1 MGITKPVKFFGNR
14 RKFPSFSLD
23 KKEFSSNSK
32 YLNSTEEEN
41 SKSVYEFEDNPS
53 NEKRKTYKSLSS
65 KKKSNNLHKESISV
79 NETSPKTKKPK
90 IINSKNSNNPIF
102 NSDKNDLL
110 NNEFN
115 NLEDSIFNVQS
126 ETLPRER
133 TTFENETATET
144 QSGEN
149 KLPDDLRSGGDLRF
163 GNDLRS
169 GDDLR
174 SGGDLRFGDDLRSGG
189 DLRFGNDLRSGGDL
203 RSGDDLGSVDRLDI
217 SLHSEQE
224 EEPNYF
230 ETVTENDM
238 SMAVDSNEWEEMDWN
253 YSCSRSIEQ
262 KKEETNHFQ
271 SLFINDA
278 SMHSVF

>member
-1 MGITKPVKFFGNR
+1 MGITKPVKNFGNR
-14 RKFPSFSLD
+14 KKFPSFSLD

-32 YLNSTEEEN
+32 YLNFTEEQN
-41 SKSVYEFEDNPS
+41 YKSVYEFEDNSS
-53 NEKRKTYKSLSS
+53 NEKGKTYKSLSS

-79 NETSPKTKKPK
+79 NETFSPKTKKPK
-90 IINSKNSNNPIF
+90 IINSKNSNNPMF
-102 NSDKNDLL
+102 NSDKNELL
-110 NNEFN
+110 INNEFN
-115 NLEDSIFNVQS
+115 NLEDCIFNVQS

-163 GNDLRS
+163 G
-169 GDDLR
+169 DDLR
-174 SGGDLRFGDDLRSGG
+174 SGGDLRFGDDLRSGN
-189 DLRFGNDLRSGGDL
+189 DLRF
-203 RSGDDLGSVDRLDI
+203 GDDLGSVDRLDI